1 MTERIARFNELTPS
15 TLPFVEGRME
25 GHKERKNYSIVGPG
39 VAEDS
44 HQSVKI
50 SKPHGYNLG
59 AVSANPKNGS
69 GLHSHTTA
77 EVFLIYSGKWR
88 FYWGADGKNE
98 IILSKGDII
107 SMPTNMFRGFEN
119 AGDEEGLIFVI
130 LGNDDPGIITW
141 VPNVL
146 TKAKET
152 GLALLDDNSLID
164 LNESEIPQNR
174 KLLEPI
180 TNEKLQEFDNYEI
193 NEIDKFVCKFKD
205 HINHETILNNGIAK
219 IEVKEEPNGIIDSW
233 SATSY
238 FSSSKITTKGLF
250 NFRYGKVEAR
260 IKTNTESYES
270 TRSDASSLKHEIE
283 YLKKKLELTNS
294 NSIIMSH
301 NQIANEL
308 GTAREVITRVL
319 KKLET
324 DGKLMQNAGEIRI
337 IGEW

>member
-15 TLPFVEGRME
+15 TLPFVEGRIE

-44 HQSVKI
+44 QQSVKI

-77 EVFLIYSGKWR
+77 EVFLIYSGNWR
-88 FYWGADGKNE
+88 FYWGADGRNE

-119 AGDEEGLIFVI
+119 AGDEEGLIFVL

-146 TKAKET
+146 IKAKET
-152 GLALLDDNSLID
+152 GLALLDDNSLVD
-164 LNESEIPQNR
+164 LKESKIPPNR

-180 TNEKLQEFDNYEI
+180 TNEMLQKFDNYEI
-193 NEIDKFVCKFKD
+193 NEIEKFICRFKNQTNHEIDLKNGIKLIQIIGSNFSDNKYD
-205 HINHETILNNGIAK
+205 HLINHNTGFNLSILKAKKGLIEDLIFDKPTILFSQKGTWKVK
-219 IEVKEEPNGIIDSW
+219 IEKDEFNINSKDTFSLPLNTKVSISIDNNEECFLNCV
-233 SATSY
+233 
-238 FSSSKITTKGLF
+238 SKT
-250 NFRYGKVEAR
+250 
-260 IKTNTESYES
+260 
-270 TRSDASSLKHEIE
+270 
-283 YLKKKLELTNS
+283 
-294 NSIIMSH
+294 
-301 NQIANEL
+301 
-308 GTAREVITRVL
+308 
-319 KKLET
+319 
-324 DGKLMQNAGEIRI
+324 
-337 IGEW
+337 

>member
-1 MTERIARFNELTPS
+1 MTERIAKFNELTPS
-15 TLPFVEGRME
+15 TLPFVEGRID

-44 HQSVKI
+44 QQSVKI

-77 EVFLIYSGKWR
+77 EVFLIYSGSWR

-119 AGDEEGLIFVI
+119 AGDEEGLIFVV

-141 VPNVL
+141 VPDVL
-146 TKAKET
+146 IKARET

-164 LNESEIPQNR
+164 LKKNKVPSNR

-180 TNEKLQEFDNYEI
+180 TNEILQKFDNYEI
-193 NEIDKFVCKFKD
+193 NEIEKFICKFKNQ
-205 HINHETILNNGIAK
+205 INHELNLSNGIKIIQVIGNNFANKNFGAIINHDTGFNLSILKGKQGLIEDLVFDKPTILFSQKGNWKVK
-219 IEVKEEPNGIIDSW
+219 IEEEEFNINSKDTFSLPLNTKVSISIDNSEDC
-233 SATSY
+233 
-238 FSSSKITTKGLF
+238 FLNCVSK
-250 NFRYGKVEAR
+250 A
-260 IKTNTESYES
+260 
-270 TRSDASSLKHEIE
+270 
-283 YLKKKLELTNS
+283 
-294 NSIIMSH
+294 
-301 NQIANEL
+301 
-308 GTAREVITRVL
+308 
-319 KKLET
+319 
-324 DGKLMQNAGEIRI
+324 
-337 IGEW
+337 

>member
-15 TLPFVEGRME
+15 TLPFVEGRID

-44 HQSVKI
+44 QQSVKI

-77 EVFLIYSGKWR
+77 EVFLIYSGSWR

-119 AGDEEGLIFVI
+119 AGDKEGLIFVV

-141 VPNVL
+141 VPDVL
-146 TKAKET
+146 IKARET

-164 LNESEIPQNR
+164 LRESKVPSNR

-180 TNEKLQEFDNYEI
+180 TNEILQKFDNYEI
-193 NEIDKFVCKFKD
+193 NEIEKFICRFRNQTNYEID
-205 HINHETILNNGIAK
+205 LNNGIKIIQIIGNNFSNKNYSALINHDTGFNLSILKGKQGLIEDLVFDKPTILFSQKGNWKVK
-219 IEVKEEPNGIIDSW
+219 IEEEEFNINSKDTFSLPLNTKVSISIDNNEDC
-233 SATSY
+233 
-238 FSSSKITTKGLF
+238 FLNCVSK
-250 NFRYGKVEAR
+250 A
-260 IKTNTESYES
+260 
-270 TRSDASSLKHEIE
+270 
-283 YLKKKLELTNS
+283 
-294 NSIIMSH
+294 
-301 NQIANEL
+301 
-308 GTAREVITRVL
+308 
-319 KKLET
+319 
-324 DGKLMQNAGEIRI
+324 
-337 IGEW
+337 

>member
-15 TLPFVEGRME
+15 TLPFVEGRIQ

-44 HQSVKI
+44 QQSVKI

-77 EVFLIYSGKWR
+77 EVFLIYSGNWR

-98 IILSKGDII
+98 IILSQGDII

-119 AGDEEGLIFVI
+119 AGKEEGLIFVV

-146 TKAKET
+146 IKAKET
-152 GLALLDDNSLID
+152 GLALLDDNSLVD
-164 LNESEIPQNR
+164 LNESEIPPNK

-180 TNEKLQEFDNYEI
+180 TNEMLQKFDNYEI
-193 NEIDKFVCKFKD
+193 NEIENFICRFKNQ
-205 HINHETILNNGIAK
+205 HNHEIDLKNGIKLIQIIGNNFSNKNYNYLIDHNTGFNLSILKAKKGLIEDLIFDKPTILFSQKGNWKVKIGKDEFNINSKDTFSLPLNTKLSISIDNN
-219 IEVKEEPNGIIDSW
+219 EDCFLNCV
-233 SATSY
+233 
-238 FSSSKITTKGLF
+238 SK
-250 NFRYGKVEAR
+250 A
-260 IKTNTESYES
+260 
-270 TRSDASSLKHEIE
+270 
-283 YLKKKLELTNS
+283 
-294 NSIIMSH
+294 
-301 NQIANEL
+301 
-308 GTAREVITRVL
+308 
-319 KKLET
+319 
-324 DGKLMQNAGEIRI
+324 
-337 IGEW
+337 

>member
-15 TLPFVEGRME
+15 TLPFVEGRID

-44 HQSVKI
+44 QQSVKI

-77 EVFLIYSGKWR
+77 EVFLIYSGSWR

-119 AGDEEGLIFVI
+119 AGDNEGLIFVV

-141 VPNVL
+141 VPDVL
-146 TKAKET
+146 IKARET

-164 LNESEIPQNR
+164 LRENKVPSNR

-180 TNEKLQEFDNYEI
+180 TNEILQKFDNYEI
-193 NEIDKFVCKFKD
+193 NEIEKFICRFKNQTNYEID
-205 HINHETILNNGIAK
+205 LNNGIK
-219 IEVKEEPNGIIDSW
+219 II
-233 SATSY
+233 
-238 FSSSKITTKGLF
+238 
-250 NFRYGKVEAR
+250 
-260 IKTNTESYES
+260 
-270 TRSDASSLKHEIE
+270 
-283 YLKKKLELTNS
+283 
-294 NSIIMSH
+294 
-301 NQIANEL
+301 Q
-308 GTAREVITRVL
+308 
-319 KKLET
+319 
-324 DGKLMQNAGEIRI
+324 I
-337 IGEW
+337 IGNNFSNKNYSALINHDTGFNLSILKGKQGLIEDLVFDKPTILFSQKGSWKVKFEEEEFNINSKDTFSLPLNTKVSISIDNNEDCFLNCVSKA

>member
-15 TLPFVEGRME
+15 TLPFVEGRIE

-44 HQSVKI
+44 QQSVKI

-77 EVFLIYSGKWR
+77 EVFLIYSGNWR
-88 FYWGADGKNE
+88 FYWGADGRNE

-119 AGDEEGLIFVI
+119 AGDEEGLIFVV

-146 TKAKET
+146 IKAKET
-152 GLALLDDNSLID
+152 GLALLDDNSLVD
-164 LNESEIPQNR
+164 LKESKIPPNR

-180 TNEKLQEFDNYEI
+180 TNEMLQKFDNYEI
-193 NEIDKFVCKFKD
+193 NEIEKFICRFKNQTNHEID
-205 HINHETILNNGIAK
+205 LKNGIKLIQIIGSNFSDNKYNHLINHNTGFNLSILKAKKGLIEDLIFDKPTILFSQKGTWKVK
-219 IEVKEEPNGIIDSW
+219 IEKDEFNINSKDTFSLPLNTKVSISIDNNEECFLNCV
-233 SATSY
+233 
-238 FSSSKITTKGLF
+238 SKT
-250 NFRYGKVEAR
+250 
-260 IKTNTESYES
+260 
-270 TRSDASSLKHEIE
+270 
-283 YLKKKLELTNS
+283 
-294 NSIIMSH
+294 
-301 NQIANEL
+301 
-308 GTAREVITRVL
+308 
-319 KKLET
+319 
-324 DGKLMQNAGEIRI
+324 
-337 IGEW
+337 

>member
-15 TLPFVEGRME
+15 TLPFVEGRIE

-77 EVFLIYSGKWR
+77 EVFLIYSGSWR
-88 FYWGADGKNE
+88 FYWGADGRNE

-119 AGDEEGLIFVI
+119 AGDEEGLIFVV

-146 TKAKET
+146 IKARET

-164 LNESEIPQNR
+164 LKENKVPSNR

-180 TNEKLQEFDNYEI
+180 TKETLQRFDDYEI
-193 NEIDKFVCKFKD
+193 NEIENFICKYKNQ
-205 HINHETILNNGIAK
+205 INHEINLNNGIKLIQVIGNSFSNKNYKAIIDHDTGFNLSILKSKQGLIEDLVFDKPTILFSQKGNWKVK
-219 IEVKEEPNGIIDSW
+219 IEEDEFNINSKDTFSLPLNTKVSISIDNNEDC
-233 SATSY
+233 
-238 FSSSKITTKGLF
+238 FLNCVSK
-250 NFRYGKVEAR
+250 A
-260 IKTNTESYES
+260 
-270 TRSDASSLKHEIE
+270 
-283 YLKKKLELTNS
+283 
-294 NSIIMSH
+294 
-301 NQIANEL
+301 
-308 GTAREVITRVL
+308 
-319 KKLET
+319 
-324 DGKLMQNAGEIRI
+324 
-337 IGEW
+337 

>member
-15 TLPFVEGRME
+15 TLPFVEGRID

-44 HQSVKI
+44 QQSVKI

-77 EVFLIYSGKWR
+77 EVFLIYSGSWR

-119 AGDEEGLIFVI
+119 AGDNEGLIFVV

-141 VPNVL
+141 VPDVL
-146 TKAKET
+146 IKARET

-164 LNESEIPQNR
+164 LRENKVPSNR

-180 TNEKLQEFDNYEI
+180 TNEILQKFDNYEI
-193 NEIDKFVCKFKD
+193 NEIEKFICRFKNQTNYEID
-205 HINHETILNNGIAK
+205 LNNGIK
-219 IEVKEEPNGIIDSW
+219 IIQIIGNNFSNKNY
-233 SATSY
+233 SALINHNTGFNLSIL
-238 FSSSKITTKGLF
+238 KGKKGLIEDLVFDKPTILFSQKGSWKVKFEEEEF
-250 NFRYGKVEAR
+250 NINSKDTFSLPLNTKV
-260 IKTNTESYES
+260 
-270 TRSDASSLKHEIE
+270 
-283 YLKKKLELTNS
+283 
-294 NSIIMSH
+294 SISID
-301 NQIANEL
+301 NNEDCFL
-308 GTAREVITRVL
+308 NCVSKA
-319 KKLET
+319 
-324 DGKLMQNAGEIRI
+324 
-337 IGEW
+337 

>member
-15 TLPFVEGRME
+15 TLPFVEGRIE

-44 HQSVKI
+44 QQSVKI

-77 EVFLIYSGKWR
+77 EVFLIYSGNWR
-88 FYWGADGKNE
+88 FYWGADGRNE

-119 AGDEEGLIFVI
+119 AGDEEGLIFVV

-146 TKAKET
+146 IKAKET
-152 GLALLDDNSLID
+152 GLALLDDNSLVD
-164 LNESEIPQNR
+164 LKESKIPPNR

-180 TNEKLQEFDNYEI
+180 TNEMLQKFDNYEI
-193 NEIDKFVCKFKD
+193 NEIEKFICRFKNQTNHEIDLKNGIKLIQIIGSNFSDNKYD
-205 HINHETILNNGIAK
+205 HLINHNTGFNLSILKAKKGLIEDLIFDKPTILFSQKGTWKVK
-219 IEVKEEPNGIIDSW
+219 IEKDEFNINSKDTFSIPLNTKVSISINNNEECFLNCV
-233 SATSY
+233 
-238 FSSSKITTKGLF
+238 SK
-250 NFRYGKVEAR
+250 A
-260 IKTNTESYES
+260 
-270 TRSDASSLKHEIE
+270 
-283 YLKKKLELTNS
+283 
-294 NSIIMSH
+294 
-301 NQIANEL
+301 
-308 GTAREVITRVL
+308 
-319 KKLET
+319 
-324 DGKLMQNAGEIRI
+324 
-337 IGEW
+337 

>member
-15 TLPFVEGRME
+15 TLPFVEGRIE

-44 HQSVKI
+44 QQSVKI
-50 SKPHGYNLG
+50 SEPHGYNLG

-77 EVFLIYSGKWR
+77 EVFLIYSGNWR
-88 FYWGADGKNE
+88 FYWGADGRNE

-119 AGDEEGLIFVI
+119 AGDEEGLIFVV

-146 TKAKET
+146 IKAKET

-164 LNESEIPQNR
+164 LKESKIPSNS

-180 TNEKLQEFDNYEI
+180 TNEMLQKFDNYTI
-193 NEIDKFVCKFKD
+193 NEIEKFICRFKNQTNHEIDLHNGIKLIQVIGSDFSTNKYD
-205 HINHETILNNGIAK
+205 HLINHNTGFNLSILKAKKGLIEDLIFDKPTILFSQKGTWKVK
-219 IEVKEEPNGIIDSW
+219 IEKDEFDINSKDTFSLPLNTKVSISIDNNEECFLNCV
-233 SATSY
+233 
-238 FSSSKITTKGLF
+238 SK
-250 NFRYGKVEAR
+250 A
-260 IKTNTESYES
+260 
-270 TRSDASSLKHEIE
+270 
-283 YLKKKLELTNS
+283 
-294 NSIIMSH
+294 
-301 NQIANEL
+301 
-308 GTAREVITRVL
+308 
-319 KKLET
+319 
-324 DGKLMQNAGEIRI
+324 
-337 IGEW
+337 

>member
-15 TLPFVEGRME
+15 TLPFVEGRID

-44 HQSVKI
+44 QQSVKI

-77 EVFLIYSGKWR
+77 EVFLIYSGSWR

-119 AGDEEGLIFVI
+119 AGDNEGLIFVV

-141 VPNVL
+141 VPDVL
-146 TKAKET
+146 IKARET

-164 LNESEIPQNR
+164 LRKSKVPSNR

-180 TNEKLQEFDNYEI
+180 TNEILQKFDNYKI
-193 NEIDKFVCKFKD
+193 NEIEKFICRFNNQTNYEID
-205 HINHETILNNGIAK
+205 LNNGIKIIQIIGNNFSNKNYSALINHDTGFNLSILKGKQGLIEDLVFDKPTILFSQKGNWKVK
-219 IEVKEEPNGIIDSW
+219 IEEEEFNINSKDTFSLPLNTKVSISIDNNEDC
-233 SATSY
+233 
-238 FSSSKITTKGLF
+238 FLNCVSK
-250 NFRYGKVEAR
+250 A
-260 IKTNTESYES
+260 
-270 TRSDASSLKHEIE
+270 
-283 YLKKKLELTNS
+283 
-294 NSIIMSH
+294 
-301 NQIANEL
+301 
-308 GTAREVITRVL
+308 
-319 KKLET
+319 
-324 DGKLMQNAGEIRI
+324 
-337 IGEW
+337 